1 MIYVLLLLLSFL
13 ATYVMRWYSLKKGI
27 LDIPNDRSSHTIPT
41 PRGGGVA
48 IIMVFYI
55 GLFYFYKSLDT
66 HLFYTL
72 LTAIPIALI
81 GILDDIYTISSKIR
95 FLVQSI
101 ATISA
106 LYCLGGV
113 NHIDFIGVELSG
125 VWLNIIAF
133 ITILWLT
140 NLYNFLDGIDGYAGM
155 EAVTIGIG
163 IYVLFGNPMGLV
175 ISMASLGFLYFN
187 WHKASIFMGD
197 VGSATLGFIFAVFL
211 FSDTTQENIYIWMV
225 LLSIFWIDATVTL
238 IRRAKNKEK
247 LTQAHKKHAY
257 QRLAQSGYS
266 PSRITMYA
274 GSINMVFIIFL
285 YYWNHPLIILGI
297 NMLLLSLILNFVERK
312 KHFKR

>member
-1 MIYVLLLLLSFL
+1 MIYVLLLMLSFL
-13 ATYVMRWYSLKKGI
+13 GTYTMRWYSLKKDI
-27 LDIPNDRSSHTIPT
+27 LDIPNDRSSHTVPT

-48 IIMVFYI
+48 IIIVFYI

-66 HLFYTL
+66 HLFYAL

-81 GILDDIYTISSKIR
+81 SILDDIYTLSSKIR

-101 ATISA
+101 AAISA

-113 NHIDFIGVELSG
+113 DYIDFIVFKLSG

-133 ITILWLT
+133 IAILWLT

-155 EAVTIGIG
+155 EAVTVGIG

-175 ISMASLGFLYFN
+175 ISTASLGFLYFN

-197 VGSATLGFIFAVFL
+197 VGSATLGFIFAVFV
-211 FSDTTQENIYIWMV
+211 FSDTTQGNIYIWMV
-225 LLSIFWIDATVTL
+225 FLSLFWLDATVTL
-238 IRRAKNKEK
+238 VRRARHKEK

-257 QRLAQSGYS
+257 QRLSQSGYS
-266 PSRITMYA
+266 PSRIVMYA
-274 GSINMVFIIFL
+274 GGINMVFIIFL
-285 YYWNHPLIILGI
+285 YYWDHLLIILGI
-297 NMLLLSLILNFVERK
+297 NMLVLSLILNFIERK
-312 KHFKR
+312 KQFT